1 MCKKT
6 NGFMKKV
13 ENSFVHVI
21 CALFC
26 DFFEFTDFWTM
37 TITPKFPINNILA
50 SIEDVKDYI
59 TIRII
64 TKSAFIVRMERDCF

>member
-1 MCKKT
+1 MCKK
-6 NGFMKKV
+6 NDGFMKKV

-37 TITPKFPINNILA
+37 TITPKFPISNILA
-50 SIEDVKDYI
+50 SIEDVKRLFKN
-59 TIRII
+59 RII
-64 TKSAFIVRMERDCF
+64 IKSVFIVKMEKVYY